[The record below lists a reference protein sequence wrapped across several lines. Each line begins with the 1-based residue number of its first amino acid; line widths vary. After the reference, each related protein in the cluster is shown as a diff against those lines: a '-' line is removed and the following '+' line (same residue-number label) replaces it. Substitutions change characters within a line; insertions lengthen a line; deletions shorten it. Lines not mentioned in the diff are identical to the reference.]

1 MRFEYDPEKSAKNRD
16 KHGIDF
22 NDAMALWNDP
32 LLVEVP
38 AKVNDEPRF
47 LALGRI
53 EAKVWAA
60 VFTYRGDRIRII
72 SVRRA
77 RKQEVEHYESI

>member
-1 MRFEYDPEKSAKNRD
+1 MRFEYDPAKSAKNRV

-38 AKVNDEPRF
+38 AKVSDEPRF

-53 EAKVWAA
+53 ETKVWAA
-60 VFTYRGDRIRII
+60 VYTYRGDRIRII